1 MTMKPSA
8 DSDIKVEVW
17 LPSSGWNSKFQGVG
31 NGGFAGAIDYP
42 ALSDAVSRGYATA
55 ATDTGHEAGVTDAQW
70 ALNHPEK
77 ITDFGYRAIHE
88 TADHAKAV
96 IKAFYGGA
104 PKRSYFNSCSD
115 GGREALMEAQRFP
128 ADYDGI
134 VAGSPAGYW
143 THLLTQL
150 VYKHAGDRHTGEL
163 HSFGEAAVNRE

>member
-128 ADYDGI
+128 ADCDGI